1 MEEIKFLVLVLM
13 ETFVLAAGQVGEE
26 LPVVRPK

>member
-13 ETFVLAAGQVGEE
+13 ETFVSAAGQAEEE